1 MLIGYARV
9 SKSDDSQVLDLQIDT
24 LLQAGVNQENIYTDK
39 ISGTK
44 DERPGLE
51 SCLKALREED
61 ILVVWKLDRLGR
73 NLKHLINT
81 IDDLN
86 KRNIGFKVLS
96 GQGVN
101 IDTTYRDWETDRKS
115 TRLNSSHSGES
126 RMPSSA

>member
-9 SKSDDSQVLDLQIDT
+9 SKSDDSQVLDLQIDA
-24 LLQAGVNQENIYTDK
+24 LLQAGVNQGNIYTDK

-86 KRNIGFKVLS
+86 KRNIGFNRHSARLFS
-96 GQGVN
+96 FN
-101 IDTTYRDWETDRKS
+101 S
-115 TRLNSSHSGES
+115 T
-126 RMPSSA
+126 P